1 MRSLGESGG
10 AQAIQ
15 RILPAR
21 GHHAAPGGPHY
32 FRRRCSLCSI
42 RLEKPPCGARHVKR
56 WRGGQMMLRW
66 VSAGVLEAVAR
77 SGSPTCSST
86 PSKAP
91 GRLLGTS
98 AEHTHEGRPGRRTPI
113 DCGGPAAGR
122 SRVGR
127 PRESWHRE
135 SGGGERRWG
144 RRPARGCQ
152 EQTRVLAEQF
162 SRMERDVF
170 HVPYLSD
177 KTLEAVFH
185 SQVVKTVTWSRA
197 SPRPGPRAVRSG
209 ARKARWAA
217 HGSPGRR
224 TTSGAS
230 SSWACPRPPSPSSRA
245 CPGRPSTAS

>member
-1 MRSLGESGG
+1 MICRRMRSLGESGG
-10 AQAIQ
+10 AQAVQ

-135 SGGGERRWG
+135 SGG
-144 RRPARGCQ
+144 A
-152 EQTRVLAEQF
+152 
-162 SRMERDVF
+162 RDVGVGDR
-170 HVPYLSD
+170 H
-177 KTLEAVFH
+177 
-185 SQVVKTVTWSRA
+185 
-197 SPRPGPRAVRSG
+197 GAVRN
-209 ARKARWAA
+209 K
-217 HGSPGRR
+217 
-224 TTSGAS
+224 
-230 SSWACPRPPSPSSRA
+230 RA
-245 CPGRPSTAS
+245 F